1 MQIIQAVCLVVS
13 GLPAEQRRAGL
24 TALMG
29 PILEQ
34 LQAALQGRP
43 LSANGAPNGASS
55 ALSHAQPNASMD
67 LILVER
73 LTTLFRSEPVLVF
86 LNLGEQ
92 PHQTMFLQLCVL
104 TQFSVCSAKYA
115 CYKEL
120 VISLAFEEYS

>member
-1 MQIIQAVCLVVS
+1 MGAQSRVIEYGALFMQIIQAVCLIVS
-13 GLPAEQRRAGL
+13 GLPIEQRRAAL

-55 ALSHAQPNASMD
+55 ALSHAQPSVNLD

-73 LTTLFRSEPVLVF
+73 LTTLFRSDSVSDF
-86 LNLGEQ
+86 LNLREQ
-92 PHQTMFLQLCVL
+92 PDQMMFP
-104 TQFSVCSAKYA
+104 
-115 CYKEL
+115 
-120 VISLAFEEYS
+120 